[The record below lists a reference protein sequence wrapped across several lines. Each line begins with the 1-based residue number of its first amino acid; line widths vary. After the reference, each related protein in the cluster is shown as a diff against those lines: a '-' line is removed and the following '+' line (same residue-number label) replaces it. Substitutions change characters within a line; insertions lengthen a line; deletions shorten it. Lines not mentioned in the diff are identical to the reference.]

1 MVDGWSNMASMPHR
15 LQHVDFSLVDS
26 LAVPASLHDVDGRF
40 IHMNRGAEEASGSS
54 KAELLGRHFG
64 ELIPPEA
71 RENVEAQ
78 FRRAAECGEPTNF
91 ETVFVDAA
99 GHLRGVRAQHLP
111 LRDGDEIVGV
121 LILAFD
127 VRQPP
132 PSDSIPLDSHP
143 RLTPRQRQILDLI
156 AAGRTTA
163 EIARELTLSTETV
176 RNHLLSVF

>member
-1 MVDGWSNMASMPHR
+1 MVDGWFNMGSMPHR

-132 PSDSIPLDSHP
+132 PQLISVEHEP
-143 RLTPRQRQILDLI
+143 RLTPRQREILELL
-156 AAGRTTA
+156 AAGRSTA
-163 EIARELTLSTETV
+163 EIAGALTLSTET
-176 RNHLLSVF
+176 